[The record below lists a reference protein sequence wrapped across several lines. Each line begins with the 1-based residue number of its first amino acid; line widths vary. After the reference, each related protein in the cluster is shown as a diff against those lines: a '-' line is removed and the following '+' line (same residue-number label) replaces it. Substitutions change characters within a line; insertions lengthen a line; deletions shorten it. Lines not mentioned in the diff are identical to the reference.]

1 MKLILLVVF
10 TIVVLVIVARVWL
23 RPGASPGLP
32 RDRGGGGSWSARVQQ
47 LRRSLMSKALGDA
60 SKVDAW
66 VEYERNKAPSLSEEE
81 YYVRAND
88 RWERDN
94 R

>member
-1 MKLILLVVF
+1 MKLILLVVIA
-10 TIVVLVIVARVWL
+10 IVVLVIAARVWP
-23 RPGASPGLP
+23 RPGALPGQP
-32 RDRGGGGSWSARVQQ
+32 RTGAGGGRSARVQQ
-47 LRRSLMSKALGDA
+47 LRRSLMSKAMGDA

-66 VEYERNKAPSLSEEE
+66 VEYERNRAPLLSEEE

>member
-1 MKLILLVVF
+1 MKLILLVVI
-10 TIVVLVIVARVWL
+10 TIVVLAIAARVWL
-23 RPGASPGLP
+23 RPGTLP
-32 RDRGGGGSWSARVQQ
+32 AQPRTRGGGSRSTRVQQ
-47 LRRSLMSKALGDA
+47 LRRSLMSKAMGDA

-81 YYVRAND
+81 YYVRAKD

>member
-1 MKLILLVVF
+1 MKFILFVV
-10 TIVVLVIVARVWL
+10 IVIVALVIAAWVVL
-23 RPGASPGLP
+23 KPGESRAE
-32 RDRGGGGSWSARVQQ
+32 RRTMGGGQGGRVQQ
-47 LRRSLMSKALGDA
+47 LRRSLMSKAMGDA

-66 VEYERNKAPSLSEEE
+66 VEYERSKAPSLSEEE
-81 YYVRAND
+81 YYVRANE